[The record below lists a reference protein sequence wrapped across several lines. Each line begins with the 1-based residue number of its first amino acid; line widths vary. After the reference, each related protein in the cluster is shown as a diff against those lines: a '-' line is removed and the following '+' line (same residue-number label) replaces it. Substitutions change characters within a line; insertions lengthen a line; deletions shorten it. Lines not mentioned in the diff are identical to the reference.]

1 MQVFGSASVQG
12 EGLPGGEHRG
22 PPLQQHGGRK
32 GAAQG
37 HLLHRT
43 QGHTYPTKDL
53 LQSVKI
59 GISGGT
65 TFVSFTCNWLFNDYH
80 IG

>member
-1 MQVFGSASVQG
+1 MQVFGSVSVQG
-12 EGLPGGEHRG
+12 EGLPSGEHRG

-43 QGHTYPTKDL
+43 QGHT
-53 LQSVKI
+53 
-59 GISGGT
+59 
-65 TFVSFTCNWLFNDYH
+65 
-80 IG
+80 